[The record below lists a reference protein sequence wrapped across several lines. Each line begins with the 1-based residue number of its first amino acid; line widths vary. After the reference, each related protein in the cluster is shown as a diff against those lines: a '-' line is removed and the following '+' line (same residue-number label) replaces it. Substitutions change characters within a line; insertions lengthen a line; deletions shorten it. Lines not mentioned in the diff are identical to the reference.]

1 MGLIETLPL
10 SPSDGKVADGIRY
23 HVLDVWVDGLVGV
36 EEWEDKGLMGPVERW
51 GREGMT
57 KVVRE
62 RAKGVLADERLAEGG
77 EEGIIDEGGYGG
89 EEEGFEGSEA

>member
-1 MGLIETLPL
+1 
-10 SPSDGKVADGIRY
+10 
-23 HVLDVWVDGLVGV
+23 
-36 EEWEDKGLMGPVERW
+36 
-51 GREGMT
+51 MT

-77 EEGIIDEGGYGG
+77 EEGIIDESGYGG